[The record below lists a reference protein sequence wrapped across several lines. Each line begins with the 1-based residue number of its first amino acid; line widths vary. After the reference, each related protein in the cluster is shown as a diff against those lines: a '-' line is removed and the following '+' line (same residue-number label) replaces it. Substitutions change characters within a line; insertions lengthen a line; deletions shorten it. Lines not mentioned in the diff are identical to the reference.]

1 MTTKIELITVKNSQ
15 IIIELLSNTFTQEFV
30 KQIKQN
36 QELYAITS
44 FHEIISRSRGPERSW
59 NQERINDLEQLFKTS
74 IRGLNEMGINFP
86 IQEEEIVLADD
97 PQTRTL
103 LNRLH
108 RHFTT
113 SHRSGNTWDFNSTLT
128 FDIPEDN
135 ERDFKKLVHDINYAV
150 HETEYYITTEHMKT
164 FKSRYFEYQIIFD
177 RSKPLIDGIIA
188 SNTGYDP
195 HNFYFREILPEHEQF
210 YSDKLECDVW
220 VTLQQIQGKSYHVC
234 YFDMD
239 DPTEWDI
246 DTNIIYSG
254 SMSLTN
260 RAVAKDPQIT
270 EWLKSYGIT
279 PGPKHCGIP
288 VGNIIQGKELVP
300 YLKDN
305 SIIDIVV
312 HEE

>member
-135 ERDFKKLVHDINYAV
+135 ERDFK
-150 HETEYYITTEHMKT
+150 
-164 FKSRYFEYQIIFD
+164 F
-177 RSKPLIDGIIA
+177 
-188 SNTGYDP
+188 
-195 HNFYFREILPEHEQF
+195 
-210 YSDKLECDVW
+210 
-220 VTLQQIQGKSYHVC
+220 
-234 YFDMD
+234 
-239 DPTEWDI
+239 
-246 DTNIIYSG
+246 
-254 SMSLTN
+254 
-260 RAVAKDPQIT
+260 
-270 EWLKSYGIT
+270 
-279 PGPKHCGIP
+279 
-288 VGNIIQGKELVP
+288 
-300 YLKDN
+300 
-305 SIIDIVV
+305 
-312 HEE
+312 

>member
-1 MTTKIELITVKNSQ
+1 MTTKLELVTINDSR
-15 IIIELLSNTFTQEFV
+15 IIIELLSNTFTQGFV

-36 QELYAITS
+36 RELYAITS
-44 FHEIISRSRGPERSW
+44 FYEIISRAPGRQW
-59 NQERINDLEQLFKTS
+59 NQERINELEQLFKVS
-74 IRGLNEMGINFP
+74 IRALNELGVNFP
-86 IQEEEIVLADD
+86 IQEQEIILNDNS
-97 PQTRTL
+97 QTRDL

-113 SHRSGNTWDFNSTLT
+113 SHRSGNTWKFNSNLT
-128 FDIPEDN
+128 FVVPLGQEK
-135 ERDFKKLVHDINYAV
+135 EFKKLVHDINHAV

-164 FKSRYFEYQIIFD
+164 FKSRYPEYQIIFD
-177 RSKPLIDGIIA
+177 RSKPLRDDIVA
-188 SNTGYDP
+188 YNTGYDP
-195 HNFYFREILPEHEQF
+195 NNFYFQEILPEDEQF
-210 YSDKLECDVW
+210 FSDTLEYDVW
-220 VTLQQIQGKSYHVC
+220 LTLQQIQGKSYHVC

-246 DTNIIYSG
+246 DVNVVYSG

-260 RAVAKDPQIT
+260 RAVAKDPQII

-300 YLKDN
+300 YLKNN
-305 SIIDIVV
+305 SIIDVIV
-312 HEE
+312 HEV